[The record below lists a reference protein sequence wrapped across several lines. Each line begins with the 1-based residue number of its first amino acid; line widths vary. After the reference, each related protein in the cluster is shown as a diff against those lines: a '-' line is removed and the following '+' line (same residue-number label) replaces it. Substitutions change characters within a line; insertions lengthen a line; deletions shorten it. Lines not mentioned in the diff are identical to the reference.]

1 MKKKSSFAKVMQGL
15 TLMTVILSAGL
26 LAAHFIWGNSVVFT
40 LFISFF
46 TTFFHFAMRLIVG
59 CIVPNR
65 FDPNAKW
72 FQPSKLETA
81 FYKKLK
87 LKHWK
92 DHMPTYNP
100 SLFSLEANSLGQI
113 AKNMC
118 QAEVVHEVIILCSFL
133 PMLFIIPWGEF
144 WVFFIT
150 SLVAAIFDSIFVM
163 LQRYNRPRIMKLLKY
178 QSRRSVR

>member
-1 MKKKSSFAKVMQGL
+1 MQSLAAATG
-15 TLMTVILSAGL
+15 VISAGL
-26 LAAHFIWGNSVVFT
+26 LIAHNLRGNSLFFT

-46 TTFFHFAMRLIVG
+46 TTFFHFAMRLVVG
-59 CIVPNR
+59 YLIPNR
-65 FDPNAKW
+65 FDPNVKW
-72 FQPSKLETA
+72 FQPSKWETA

-87 LKHWK
+87 LKKWK

-100 SLFSLEANSLGQI
+100 TLFSLEDNSLEQI

-150 SLVAAIFDSIFVM
+150 SLAAAIFDSIFVM

-178 QSRRSVR
+178 QNRKGG

>member
-1 MKKKSSFAKVMQGL
+1 MQSLAAATG
-15 TLMTVILSAGL
+15 VISAGL
-26 LAAHFIWGNSVVFT
+26 LIAYNLRGNSLFFT

-46 TTFFHFAMRLIVG
+46 TTFFHFAMRLVVG
-59 CIVPNR
+59 YLIPNR
-65 FDPNAKW
+65 FDPNVKW
-72 FQPSKLETA
+72 FQPSKWETA

-87 LKHWK
+87 LKKWK

-100 SLFSLEANSLGQI
+100 TLFSLEDNSLEQI

-150 SLVAAIFDSIFVM
+150 SLAAAIFDSIFVM

-178 QSRRSVR
+178 QNRKGG

>member
-1 MKKKSSFAKVMQGL
+1 MKKSSFAKAIQGL
-15 TLMTVILSAGL
+15 ALVTGILSAGSL
-26 LAAHFIWGNSVVFT
+26 IAYLIWGDSAVFT

-46 TTFFHFAMRLIVG
+46 TTFFHFSMRLIVG
-59 CIVPNR
+59 ALVPNR

-72 FQPSKLETA
+72 FQPSKWETA

-100 SLFSLEANSLGQI
+100 ALFSLENNSLEQI

-150 SLVAAIFDSIFVM
+150 SVAAALFDGVFVM
-163 LQRYNRPRIMKLLKY
+163 LQRYNRPRILKLLKY
-178 QSRRSVR
+178 QNRRSVR